1 MRKFLVALCLLLM
14 AVPAFSAKDV
24 DLDSVQEG
32 VKKGDPDAINTLGV
46 VYYDGLNGVKKDYA
60 KALKLFT
67 QAADAGDATALTNIG
82 RMSYFGRGVR
92 KDIKKA
98 AKYFAKAAEKGD
110 TEGKYII
117 ALMYDNGEGGY
128 KQDKKKAAE
137 LYRQAAEEGYRD
149 AQSNLA
155 AMYYTGEGV
164 NEDKEQAFLWFRR
177 AAQQGEAKS
186 QYNIAVMYSKGEGVE
201 QNIDLAREWMRKAAD
216 QGYEDA
222 INEMKNLDESK

>member
-82 RMSYFGRGVR
+82 RMYYFGRGVR

-117 ALMYDNGEGGY
+117 ALMYDN
-128 KQDKKKAAE
+128 
-137 LYRQAAEEGYRD
+137 
-149 AQSNLA
+149 
-155 AMYYTGEGV
+155 GEGV